1 MHFLIILYINL
12 MVLKLCFSYPTL
24 KHKRYNF
31 NSEVRI
37 SGQSNH
43 RMTRWSINKKK
54 SKWRGAVSVQLKWG
68 IQILGIHMW
77 IIQVECICKH
87 LVVFISD
94 TSFEPEIKSWVP
106 RKALASQLCPVD
118 IGLSFGSI
126 NQHTPSYCNLCL
138 PTPQICVWPNRITF
152 IKIIML
158 KLSAKFHEAI
168 PCTVFS

>member
-1 MHFLIILYINL
+1 

-43 RMTRWSINKKK
+43 RMTRWSINKKRVNDEVQFLFK
-54 SKWRGAVSVQLKWG
+54 SNEGFRFLAYTW
-68 IQILGIHMW
+68 IL
-77 IIQVECICKH
+77 QVECICKH

-118 IGLSFGSI
+118 IGLSSGSI

-158 KLSAKFHEAI
+158 KLSAKFHAAI